1 MADNNFLTLIGIADN
16 FLTLSKTQTK
26 TKRHQTGVAATT
38 TSSAMRRDKA
48 TQWLKAT
55 RTSKSV
61 TALSVRRRHVQC
73 IPRVWLQEL
82 FERYMRVESEIKLLQ
97 DDKKQLL
104 AEFKDRIDPKAFQSA
119 LRAVKIISK
128 VKPDEK
134 QDFDQSM
141 LILEKVMCLEHV
153 D

>member
-1 MADNNFLTLIGIADN
+1 MATNQDI
-16 FLTLSKTQTK
+16 
-26 TKRHQTGVAATT
+26 
-38 TSSAMRRDKA
+38 
-48 TQWLKAT
+48 
-55 RTSKSV
+55 
-61 TALSVRRRHVQC
+61 
-73 IPRVWLQEL
+73 QEL

-141 LILEKVMCLEHV
+141 MILEKVMCLEHV

>member
-1 MADNNFLTLIGIADN
+1 MATNQDIQD
-16 FLTLSKTQTK
+16 
-26 TKRHQTGVAATT
+26 
-38 TSSAMRRDKA
+38 
-48 TQWLKAT
+48 
-55 RTSKSV
+55 
-61 TALSVRRRHVQC
+61 
-73 IPRVWLQEL
+73 L
-82 FERYMRVESEIKLLQ
+82 FDRYMRVEAEIKLLQ

-119 LRAVKIISK
+119 LRAMKIISK

>member
-1 MADNNFLTLIGIADN
+1 MATNQDI
-16 FLTLSKTQTK
+16 
-26 TKRHQTGVAATT
+26 
-38 TSSAMRRDKA
+38 
-48 TQWLKAT
+48 
-55 RTSKSV
+55 
-61 TALSVRRRHVQC
+61 
-73 IPRVWLQEL
+73 QEL
-82 FERYMRVESEIKLLQ
+82 FERYMRVEAEIKLLQ
-97 DDKKQLL
+97 DNKKQLL

-141 LILEKVMCLEHV
+141 LILEKVMCVEHV